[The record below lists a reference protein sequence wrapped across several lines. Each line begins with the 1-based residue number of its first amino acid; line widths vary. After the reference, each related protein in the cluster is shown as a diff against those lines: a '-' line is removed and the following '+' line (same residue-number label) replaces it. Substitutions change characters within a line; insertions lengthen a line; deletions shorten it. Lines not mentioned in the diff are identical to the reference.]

1 MKKLTVLKVL
11 VSVIV
16 FFISVNIIGKIV
28 NRGNTDLTLDM
39 AKATLPIVYMNVN
52 GEYMN
57 PLHGYTQDMEGSFLR
72 GNITPINADRTIE
85 VKINTYGFAV
95 AKVAYEIRNLDCSRL
110 IEDTELESFD
120 FENDIIHANFSFKD
134 LINENQEYML
144 VVKLITGDGK
154 TIRYY
159 TRIINVSEIG
169 LSEKLEFAKD
179 FSNKTYKEET
189 AVELKKYMETNAE
202 GDNSSYG
209 YVNIHS
215 NFNQLHY
222 GSLDPQVVSDK
233 IISLISADSSEA
245 CISISCRVKIKNDL
259 YDVNEFFRIKD
270 GAKRLYLMEYE
281 RTMNQLIDDT
291 NDVVIK
297 GKIIN
302 GIVNNSV
309 QIEESSDA
317 NITAFVQSNALYSF
331 NNTSGNLVRIFAY
344 RDSENNDERTNY
356 DAHDIKILSVDD
368 TGNVYF
374 LVYGYI
380 NRGIHEGEMGAVLY
394 SYDAVVNTIEEVLFI
409 PYSKSY
415 EILKTDIEQ
424 LSYINSRDHMYLFID
439 GTVYSITLESKEATV
454 VATNLDEN
462 RFVSSK
468 DNSVIAWQTGEN
480 IIDYTSIQYYALE
493 SLAPVI
499 VESRP
504 SEIIVPLGFIENDLV
519 YGSARISDITT
530 NEAGRT
536 VVPMYKVQ
544 IQNISGE
551 TLLTYEKDNTYIIDC
566 DISEE
571 MIVLFRYAKNEE
583 GFLYEITDDE
593 ILNNSDETTM
603 KNKYSSVITEEM
615 ETTHQIVLYKE
626 GKYDS
631 VKLLTPKE
639 VMYEGDKKI
648 ELEYKDSINR
658 YYVYSKGKIDGIYTD
673 PSDAV
678 VKSNEV
684 YGVTVDKRD
693 SYVFESGN
701 RKSKARIE
709 TIGDTFL
716 TAEQI
721 ESGTGTLYTCLA
733 EILNFNEVYK
743 DMDTLTSGNSTILSV
758 LKDNIKGDVLDLSGC
773 SLDSVLY
780 YVGRGYPVLVITE
793 PNKALII
800 VGYDSKNT
808 ILYDPAKTEIYKYG
822 MNDSKAL
829 FDAYGNKFIT
839 YVE

>member
-1 MKKLTVLKVL
+1 MKKLTVLKVI
-11 VSVIV
+11 VSIIV
-16 FFISVNIIGKIV
+16 FFISIKVIGNIA
-28 NRGNTDLTLDM
+28 NRGNTDMTLDM
-39 AKATLPIVYMNVN
+39 AKASIPIVYLNVN

-57 PLHGYTQDMEGSFLR
+57 ALHGYTQDMEGSFLR

-120 FENDIIHANFSFKD
+120 FENDIINATLSFKD
-134 LINENQEYML
+134 LIDENREYML
-144 VVKLITGDGK
+144 IVKLITGEGK
-154 TIRYY
+154 TVKYY

-169 LSEKLEFAKD
+169 LTEKLAYAMDFSEKAFR
-179 FSNKTYKEET
+179 EET
-189 AVELKKYMETNAE
+189 AVELKKFMETNSE
-202 GDNSSYG
+202 GNNSSYG

-222 GSLDPQVVSDK
+222 GSLNPELLSDK
-233 IISLISADSSEA
+233 IVNLISVDNNEA
-245 CISISCRVKIKNDL
+245 CIQIAFRVKIKNDL
-259 YDVNEFFRIKD
+259 YNVKEFFRIRD

-291 NDVVIK
+291 RDVIIN

-302 GIVNNSV
+302 GIVNDK
-309 QIEESSDA
+309 IEMKESNDA
-317 NITAFVQSNALYSF
+317 NITAFVQTNSLYRF
-331 NNTSGNLVRIFAY
+331 NNTSGNLVRVFSY
-344 RDSENNDERTNY
+344 RDSENDDERTNY

-368 TGNVYF
+368 SGNVYF

-380 NRGIHEGEMGAVLY
+380 NRGIHEGQMGAVLY
-394 SYDAVVNTIEEVLFI
+394 NYDAAVNTIEEVLFI
-409 PYSKSY
+409 PYTKAY

-424 LSYINSRDHMYLFID
+424 LSYINSRDHLFLFID
-439 GTVYSITLESKEATV
+439 GTVYSITLESKDVKIIATD
-454 VATNLDEN
+454 LDEN

-468 DNSVIAWQTGEN
+468 DNSVIAWQTGGGVDE
-480 IIDYTSIQYYALE
+480 YRTIQYYALE
-493 SLAPVI
+493 ALAPTT
-499 VESRP
+499 VESAATD
-504 SEIIVPLGFIENDLV
+504 IIIPLGFIGNDLIF
-519 YGSARISDITT
+519 GSARISDITT
-530 NEAGRT
+530 DEAGRT
-536 VVPMYKVQ
+536 VVPMYKVE
-544 IQNISGE
+544 IRNIKGE
-551 TLLTYEKDNTYIIDC
+551 SLLTYEKENTYIIDC

-571 MIVLFRYAKNEE
+571 MIVLTRYAKNED
-583 GFLYEITDDE
+583 GVLYKITDDE
-593 ILNNSDETTM
+593 ILNNSTESTT
-603 KNKYSSVITEEM
+603 KNKLSSVITEEM
-615 ETTHQIVLYKE
+615 ETTYQIVLYKE

-631 VKLLTPKE
+631 VKLLNPKE
-639 VMYEGDKKI
+639 VIYEGNKEI
-648 ELEYKDSINR
+648 ALEYKDSINR
-658 YYVYSKGKIDGIYTD
+658 YYVYSKGGIDGIYTD

-716 TAEQI
+716 TQEQI
-721 ESGTGTLYTCLA
+721 ESGSGTLKTCLE
-733 EILNFNEVYK
+733 EILNYNEVYK
-743 DMDTLTSGNSTILSV
+743 DTDALLSGNTVLSV

-780 YVGRGYPVLVITE
+780 YVGRGYPVLVMTE
-793 PNKALII
+793 PNKAMII

-808 ILYDPAKTEIYKYG
+808 VLYDPEKTEIFKYG
-822 MNDSKAL
+822 LNDSKAL

>member
-1 MKKLTVLKVL
+1 MKKLTVLKVI
-11 VSVIV
+11 VSIIV
-16 FFISVNIIGKIV
+16 FFISIKVIGNIA
-28 NRGNTDLTLDM
+28 NRGNTDMTLDM
-39 AKATLPIVYMNVN
+39 AKASIPIVYLNVN

-57 PLHGYTQDMEGSFLR
+57 ALHGYTQDMEGSFLR

-120 FENDIIHANFSFKD
+120 FENDIINATLSFKD
-134 LINENQEYML
+134 LIDENREYML
-144 VVKLITGDGK
+144 IVKLITGEGK
-154 TIRYY
+154 TVKYY

-169 LSEKLEFAKD
+169 LTEKLAYAMDFSEKAFR
-179 FSNKTYKEET
+179 EET
-189 AVELKKYMETNAE
+189 AVELKKFMETNSE
-202 GDNSSYG
+202 GNNSSYG

-222 GSLDPQVVSDK
+222 GSLNPELLSDK
-233 IISLISADSSEA
+233 IVNLISVDNNEA
-245 CISISCRVKIKNDL
+245 CIQIAFRVKIKNDL
-259 YDVNEFFRIKD
+259 YNVKEFFRIRD

-291 NDVVIK
+291 RDVIIN

-302 GIVNNSV
+302 GIVNDK
-309 QIEESSDA
+309 IEMKESNDA
-317 NITAFVQSNALYSF
+317 NITAFVQTNSLYRF
-331 NNTSGNLVRIFAY
+331 NNTSGNLVRVFSY
-344 RDSENNDERTNY
+344 RDSENDDERTNY

-368 TGNVYF
+368 SGNVYF

-380 NRGIHEGEMGAVLY
+380 NRGIHEGQMGAVLY
-394 SYDAVVNTIEEVLFI
+394 NYDAAVNTIEEVLFI
-409 PYSKSY
+409 PYTKAY

-424 LSYINSRDHMYLFID
+424 LSYINSRDHLFLFID
-439 GTVYSITLESKEATV
+439 GTVYSITLESKDVKIIATD
-454 VATNLDEN
+454 LDEN

-468 DNSVIAWQTGEN
+468 DNSVIAWQTGGGVDE
-480 IIDYTSIQYYALE
+480 YRTIQYYALE
-493 SLAPVI
+493 ALAPTT
-499 VESRP
+499 VESAATD
-504 SEIIVPLGFIENDLV
+504 IIVPLGFIGNDLIF
-519 YGSARISDITT
+519 GSARISDITT
-530 NEAGRT
+530 DEAGRT
-536 VVPMYKVQ
+536 VVPMYKVE
-544 IQNISGE
+544 IRNIKGE
-551 TLLTYEKDNTYIIDC
+551 SLLTYEKENTYIIDC

-571 MIVLFRYAKNEE
+571 MIILTRYAKNED
-583 GFLYEITDDE
+583 GALYKITDDE
-593 ILNNSDETTM
+593 ILNNSTESTT
-603 KNKYSSVITEEM
+603 KNKLSSVITEEM
-615 ETTHQIVLYKE
+615 ETTYQIVLYKE

-631 VKLLTPKE
+631 VKLLNPKE
-639 VMYEGDKKI
+639 VIYEGNKEI
-648 ELEYKDSINR
+648 ALEYKDSINR
-658 YYVYSKGKIDGIYTD
+658 YYVYSKGGIDGIYTD

-716 TAEQI
+716 TQEQI
-721 ESGTGTLYTCLA
+721 ESGSGTLKTCLE
-733 EILNFNEVYK
+733 EILNYNEVYK
-743 DMDTLTSGNSTILSV
+743 DTDALLSGNTVLSV

-780 YVGRGYPVLVITE
+780 YVGRGYPVLVMTE
-793 PNKALII
+793 PNKAMII

-808 ILYDPAKTEIYKYG
+808 VLYDPEKTEIFKYG
-822 MNDSKAL
+822 LNDSKAL

>member
-1 MKKLTVLKVL
+1 MKKLTVLKVI
-11 VSVIV
+11 VSIIV
-16 FFISVNIIGKIV
+16 FFISIKVIGNIA
-28 NRGNTDLTLDM
+28 NRGNTDMTLDM
-39 AKATLPIVYMNVN
+39 AKASIPIVYLNVN

-57 PLHGYTQDMEGSFLR
+57 ALHGYTQDMEGSFLR

-120 FENDIIHANFSFKD
+120 FENDIINATLSFKD
-134 LINENQEYML
+134 LIDENREYML
-144 VVKLITGDGK
+144 IVKLITGEGK
-154 TIRYY
+154 TVKYY

-169 LSEKLEFAKD
+169 LTEKLAYAMDFSEKAFR
-179 FSNKTYKEET
+179 EET
-189 AVELKKYMETNAE
+189 AVELKKFMETNSE
-202 GDNSSYG
+202 GNNSSYG

-222 GSLDPQVVSDK
+222 GSLNPELLSDK
-233 IISLISADSSEA
+233 IVNLISVDNNEA
-245 CISISCRVKIKNDL
+245 CIQIAFRVKIKNDL
-259 YDVNEFFRIKD
+259 YNVKEFFRIRD

-291 NDVVIK
+291 RDVIIN

-302 GIVNNSV
+302 GIVNDK
-309 QIEESSDA
+309 IEMKESNDA
-317 NITAFVQSNALYSF
+317 NITAFVQTNSLYRF
-331 NNTSGNLVRIFAY
+331 NNTSGNLVRVFSY
-344 RDSENNDERTNY
+344 RDSENDDERTNY

-368 TGNVYF
+368 SGNVYF

-380 NRGIHEGEMGAVLY
+380 NRGIHEGQMGAVLY
-394 SYDAVVNTIEEVLFI
+394 NYDAAVNTIEEVLFI
-409 PYSKSY
+409 PYTKAY

-424 LSYINSRDHMYLFID
+424 LSYINSRDHLFLFID
-439 GTVYSITLESKEATV
+439 GTVYSITLESKDVKIIATD
-454 VATNLDEN
+454 LDEN

-468 DNSVIAWQTGEN
+468 DNSVIAWQTGGGVDE
-480 IIDYTSIQYYALE
+480 YRTIQYYALE
-493 SLAPVI
+493 ALAPTT
-499 VESRP
+499 VESAATD
-504 SEIIVPLGFIENDLV
+504 IIVPLGFIGNDLIF
-519 YGSARISDITT
+519 GSARISDITT
-530 NEAGRT
+530 DEAGRT
-536 VVPMYKVQ
+536 VVPMYKVE
-544 IQNISGE
+544 IRNIKGE
-551 TLLTYEKDNTYIIDC
+551 SLLTYEKENTYIIDC

-571 MIVLFRYAKNEE
+571 MIVLTRYAKNED
-583 GFLYEITDDE
+583 GVLYKITDDE
-593 ILNNSDETTM
+593 ILNNSTESTT
-603 KNKYSSVITEEM
+603 KNKLSSVITEEM
-615 ETTHQIVLYKE
+615 ETTYQIVLYKE

-631 VKLLTPKE
+631 VKLLNPKE
-639 VMYEGDKKI
+639 VIYEGNKEI
-648 ELEYKDSINR
+648 ALEYKDSINR
-658 YYVYSKGKIDGIYTD
+658 YYVYSKGGIDGIYTD

-716 TAEQI
+716 TQEQI
-721 ESGTGTLYTCLA
+721 ESGSGTLKTCLE
-733 EILNFNEVYK
+733 EILNYNEVYK
-743 DMDTLTSGNSTILSV
+743 DTDALLSGNTVLSV

-780 YVGRGYPVLVITE
+780 YVGRGYPVLVMTE
-793 PNKALII
+793 PNKAMII

-808 ILYDPAKTEIYKYG
+808 VLYDPEKTEIFKYG
-822 MNDSKAL
+822 LNDSKAL